1 MIMTDEK
8 DTTTPEQ
15 TDSEVQARSF
25 IFGAVKSLTSIPLI
39 IEVLITLL
47 GLLLSYLKKEKQPK
61 PK

>member
-1 MIMTDEK
+1 MPDDKEIA
-8 DTTTPEQ
+8 TPEQ

-47 GLLLSYLKKEKQPK
+47 GLLLSYLKKEKKSK
-61 PK
+61 P